1 MTDFLQL
8 RCCLQAANEIWDQ
21 LKLSVLLFQL
31 QKLQEII
38 QMQ

>member
-1 MTDFLQL
+1 MK
-8 RCCLQAANEIWDQ
+8 AANEIWDQ